1 LACQDF
7 PVFKGKEPNWR
18 KLVQRGVLQRRRWA
32 DLADFAYLTGDDLQ
46 TLSSEFYETLR
57 APQLP
62 LLKLRREGVSLLG
75 TTLQEMMADALTA
88 EPDPMH
94 LVSLTE
100 SVVQTLDEFANELF
114 HEVRTKQ
121 FDMPIEQDL
130 LVIARWNLVVQKTS
144 KPSLGDLDCRV
155 IAAFRNESLMASSW
169 SAASTNYT
177 TGYEEPSQ
185 LEQTYVNYPM
195 YDTQALMLRLYSVI
209 DDSSAFHCK
218 LISKLLGTHADLVE
232 LSSHY
237 VIAVRFTQWNAYCA
251 AVSKID
257 ADFKPFS
264 LLLNDICNAKR
275 EDLPKSP
282 PFSVMRL
289 MVAQWRRQVFTP
301 LNESLLQASLLLL
314 NRQRAHILS
323 AFNAYKSFCN
333 PQEVSGLG
341 CSLQKRQQQSELTL
355 LSK

>member
-1 LACQDF
+1 MICQDF
-7 PVFKGKEPNWR
+7 PVIKGKEPNWR
-18 KLVQRGVLQRRRWA
+18 KLVQRGVLQRRSWA
-32 DLADFAYLTGDDLQ
+32 DLADFAYLTSDDLQ
-46 TLSSEFYETLR
+46 TLSSEFFETLR

-75 TTLQEMMADALTA
+75 TTLQEILADALTA
-88 EPDPMH
+88 EPDPLH

-130 LVIARWNLVVQKTS
+130 LVIARWNLFVKKTS
-144 KPSLGDLDCRV
+144 QPSLGEIDCRG
-155 IAAFRNESLMASSW
+155 IAAFRNESLMASTW

-177 TGYEEPSQ
+177 TSYEDPSQ
-185 LEQTYVNYPM
+185 LELTYVNYPLNEA
-195 YDTQALMLRLYSVI
+195 QALMLRLYSVI
-209 DDSSAFHCK
+209 NESSAFHCK
-218 LISKLLGTHADLVE
+218 LLSRLLGTHGDLIE

-237 VIAVRFTQWNAYCA
+237 VNAVRPTQWNAYCA
-251 AVSKID
+251 AVSTID

-264 LLLNDICNAKR
+264 LLLNDICNAKH
-275 EDLPKSP
+275 EDMPKSP

-301 LNESLLQASLLLL
+301 LKESLLQASLLLL
-314 NRQRAHILS
+314 TRQRAHLLS
-323 AFNAYKSFCN
+323 TFNAYKSFCS
-333 PQEVSGLG
+333 PQEISGLG
-341 CSLQKRQQQSELTL
+341 CGLQKRQQQSELTL